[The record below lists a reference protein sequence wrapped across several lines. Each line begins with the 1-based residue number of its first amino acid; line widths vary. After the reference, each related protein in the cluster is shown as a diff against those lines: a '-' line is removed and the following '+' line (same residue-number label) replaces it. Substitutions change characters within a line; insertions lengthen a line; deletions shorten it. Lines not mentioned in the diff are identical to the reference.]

1 MNAFT
6 HPTTRLVFALA
17 LCGACEWPM
26 AQAAEPAPMPTD
38 AAPAVTAPAAVSSQS
53 AGVVRIRKE
62 RTQAVQPQAQISGPV
77 APVGFRDAISEGFE
91 SFQAPARPVTMT
103 QAYAQPYSSQA
114 YTAQPVAMHGHAHS
128 YPVETVYTD
137 CPNGECDRHGYCKE
151 RFHEWLKYKFGY
163 FIPTGNGDRDS
174 AVWQISSRL
183 STGSW
188 LLRSAGWSAL
198 FRSRL
203 RSARFCSSGASC
215 GSPVQLWLGNSFQP
229 INTDFSSCELM

>member
-38 AAPAVTAPAAVSSQS
+38 AAPAVTAPAAATSQS

-62 RTQAVQPQAQISGPV
+62 RTQAVQPQAPVSGPV
-77 APVGFRDAISEGFE
+77 APVGFRDAISEGLE
-91 SFQAPARPVTMT
+91 SFQTPARPVTMT
-103 QAYAQPYSSQA
+103 QAYPQA
-114 YTAQPVAMHGHAHS
+114 YASQGYAAQPVAMQGQVQG

-163 FIPTGNGDRDS
+163 FIPTGNGGTGTPLFGKYHRVYPQDPGYFDQRDGQLYS
-174 AVWQISSRL
+174 AQGYGVPVSVPLAPVVGHQYNYGWGIPSSRL
-183 STGSW
+183 T
-188 LLRSAGWSAL
+188 
-198 FRSRL
+198 
-203 RSARFCSSGASC
+203 
-215 GSPVQLWLGNSFQP
+215 P
-229 INTDFSSCELM
+229 ISHPAN